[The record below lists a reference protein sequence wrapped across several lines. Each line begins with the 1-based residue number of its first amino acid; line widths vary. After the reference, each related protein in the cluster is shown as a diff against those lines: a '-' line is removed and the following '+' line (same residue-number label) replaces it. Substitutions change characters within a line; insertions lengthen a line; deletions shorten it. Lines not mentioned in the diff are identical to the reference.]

1 MRHEYSFAVE
11 GYPARFII
19 IGFSKVVCSLGLSVF
34 DLAFLPGK
42 FIRERGRGSEVLK
55 YVFVLLFGLVF
66 GFVLQ
71 SAGFLVKAVDS
82 LSRSDVSGVFSGASQ
97 GVSYVR

>member
-1 MRHEYSFAVE
+1 MT
-11 GYPARFII
+11 
-19 IGFSKVVCSLGLSVF
+19 GLS
-34 DLAFLPGK
+34 LAGK
-42 FIRERGRGSEVLK
+42 LIRERGGRSEVLK

-82 LSRSDVSGVFSGASQ
+82 FSRSDVNGVFSGSSQ
-97 GVSYVR
+97 GVSYAR

>member
-1 MRHEYSFAVE
+1 V
-11 GYPARFII
+11 
-19 IGFSKVVCSLGLSVF
+19 
-34 DLAFLPGK
+34 
-42 FIRERGRGSEVLK
+42 K

-82 LSRSDVSGVFSGASQ
+82 FSRSDVNGVFSGSSQ
-97 GVSYVR
+97 GVSYGR

>member
-1 MRHEYSFAVE
+1 M
-11 GYPARFII
+11 
-19 IGFSKVVCSLGLSVF
+19 F
-34 DLAFLPGK
+34 DRAFLAGK
-42 FIRERGRGSEVLK
+42 LLKERGGRSELIK

-82 LSRSDVSGVFSGASQ
+82 FSRSSQ
-97 GVSYVR
+97 NVEFTAFR

>member
-1 MRHEYSFAVE
+1 
-11 GYPARFII
+11 
-19 IGFSKVVCSLGLSVF
+19 VF
-34 DLAFLPGK
+34 DRAFLAGK
-42 FIRERGRGSEVLK
+42 LLKERGGRSELIK

-66 GFVLQ
+66 GYVLQ

-82 LSRSDVSGVFSGASQ
+82 FSRSDVSARFTAYGQ

>member
-1 MRHEYSFAVE
+1 MTA
-11 GYPARFII
+11 
-19 IGFSKVVCSLGLSVF
+19 
-34 DLAFLPGK
+34 AFLGK
-42 FIRERGRGSEVLK
+42 QLIRERGEREWLK

-71 SAGFLVKAVDS
+71 SASVLVKAVDS
-82 LSRSDVSGVFSGASQ
+82 FSRSDVNAVFKEASQ

>member
-1 MRHEYSFAVE
+1 M
-11 GYPARFII
+11 
-19 IGFSKVVCSLGLSVF
+19 F
-34 DLAFLPGK
+34 DRAFLAGK
-42 FIRERGRGSEVLK
+42 LLKERGGRSEVLK

>member
-1 MRHEYSFAVE
+1 MSHEYSFAVE

-42 FIRERGRGSEVLK
+42 LIRERGRGSEVLK

-66 GFVLQ
+66 GYVLQ
-71 SAGFLVKAVDS
+71 SASFLVKAVDS
-82 LSRSDVSGVFSGASQ
+82 FSRSDVSARFTA
-97 GVSYVR
+97 VR

>member
-1 MRHEYSFAVE
+1 
-11 GYPARFII
+11 
-19 IGFSKVVCSLGLSVF
+19 VF
-34 DLAFLPGK
+34 DRAFLAGK
-42 FIRERGRGSEVLK
+42 LIKERGGRSEVLK

-71 SAGFLVKAVDS
+71 SAGFFVKAVDS
-82 LSRSDVSGVFSGASQ
+82 FSRSDVNARFEAFGQ